1 MYCELDS
8 SIISEGFP
16 TWAISSCIMVLKRKV
31 TSDFFWIMIKLFLF
45 MGSPALYVEILV
57 LQHITQYDRNEKI
70 VQWKAWKK
78 GQIYVII

>member
-57 LQHITQYDRNEKI
+57 QHITQYDKNEKI

-78 GQIYVII
+78 GQSYVII